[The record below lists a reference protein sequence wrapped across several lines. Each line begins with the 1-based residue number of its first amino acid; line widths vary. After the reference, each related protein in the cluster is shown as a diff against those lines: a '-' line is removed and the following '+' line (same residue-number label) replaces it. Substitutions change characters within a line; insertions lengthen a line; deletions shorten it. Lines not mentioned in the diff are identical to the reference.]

1 MPNVKRPNMCESSYR
16 NEVQMWY
23 EKSQISIC
31 WMMRHHFFILA
42 ALILKKLQ
50 SLASKPKWPKV
61 FVIVQIGT
69 PLYLNVAQTICVIS
83 WGCVKGAWYEGKK
96 NICLKMF
103 FWQECQKCLEICLS
117 AGRVTRKVFEIPD
130 QSRNV
135 DLNNLRKLWNNPLLV
150 IWMARNCVNEREA
163 QSVLWICI
171 SDVLYFESQGNEWKL
186 VDEPFSHTF

>member
-1 MPNVKRPNMCESSYR
+1 VQNTTSIVDWSEWKHLSNSKMPNVKRPNMCESSYR

-103 FWQECQKCLEICLS
+103 FWQECQKCLDLS
-117 AGRVTRKVFEIPD
+117 KCWACHKESVWNTRSVQECWLE
-130 QSRNV
+130 QS
-135 DLNNLRKLWNNPLLV
+135 
-150 IWMARNCVNEREA
+150 
-163 QSVLWICI
+163 
-171 SDVLYFESQGNEWKL
+171 
-186 VDEPFSHTF
+186 